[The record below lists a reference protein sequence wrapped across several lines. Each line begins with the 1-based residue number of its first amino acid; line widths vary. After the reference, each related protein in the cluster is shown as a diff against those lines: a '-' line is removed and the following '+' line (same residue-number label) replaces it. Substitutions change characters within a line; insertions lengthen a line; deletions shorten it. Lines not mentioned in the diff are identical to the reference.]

1 MSREPAI
8 AKKLL
13 AAIALVLI
21 GGLIGCAS
29 ATAAGFTVTVTPGR
43 SWCFPPPN
51 GGFLVSNND
60 PPYFSFQCSSAFVL
74 RGDPLGQAPGGAYVS
89 AQVNAPPGITITG
102 ATSNGS
108 VFNLNN
114 GTGWVGGSFFAGG
127 GSAWSAVTS
136 ILSDP
141 PFASSYWGAVVE
153 CAPGYACGGAGQIT
167 LRSITLS
174 ATESQGPSL
183 SAQGTGNLWN
193 QTRQGE
199 WIWNA
204 PGDPWPITLAA
215 SDPSGVCTMSAAV
228 AQHVLPGPS
237 SIPNSSQWH
246 QCPDPTWTPTGGASI
261 DTRDYVPGVGTL
273 PLTISATNAVRPSD
287 LLLGD
292 AATSTTARSAFI
304 EHAQ

>member
-1 MSREPAI
+1 M
-8 AKKLL
+8 
-13 AAIALVLI
+13 
-21 GGLIGCAS
+21 
-29 ATAAGFTVTVTPGR
+29 
-43 SWCFPPPN
+43 
-51 GGFLVSNND
+51 
-60 PPYFSFQCSSAFVL
+60 L
-74 RGDPLGQAPGGAYVS
+74 RGDPSGHAAGGAYVS

-183 SAQGTGNLWN
+183 SAQGSGNLWY

-204 PGDPWPITLAA
+204 PGDPWPLTIAA
-215 SDPSGVCTMSAAV
+215 SDPSGVCSMSAAV
-228 AQHVLPGPS
+228 GQHELPRTIVSAEHVAVAAVPRPDVDTERRRQRRHARLRARCRHAS
-237 SIPNSSQWH
+237 VDDQRD
-246 QCPDPTWTPTGGASI
+246 QCVKAHDQ
-261 DTRDYVPGVGTL
+261 
-273 PLTISATNAVRPSD
+273 
-287 LLLGD
+287 LLGD
-292 AATSTTARSAFI
+292 AERR
-304 EHAQ
+304 

>member
-8 AKKLL
+8 VKKLL
-13 AAIALVLI
+13 AVIAPVLI
-21 GGLIGCAS
+21 GGLVGCAS

-43 SWCFPPPN
+43 TWCFPQPN
-51 GGFLVSNND
+51 GAFLVSNND

-74 RGDPLGQAPGGAYVS
+74 RGDPSGHAAGGAYVS

-102 ATSNGS
+102 ATSIGS

-127 GSAWSAVTS
+127 GSAWNAVTS

-141 PFASSYWGAVVE
+141 PFASSYWGVVVE

-183 SAQGTGNLWN
+183 SAQGTGNLWY

-204 PGDPWPITLAA
+204 PGDPWPLTIAA
-215 SDPSGVCTMSAAV
+215 SDPS
-228 AQHVLPGPS
+228 
-237 SIPNSSQWH
+237 
-246 QCPDPTWTPTGGASI
+246 
-261 DTRDYVPGVGTL
+261 
-273 PLTISATNAVRPSD
+273 
-287 LLLGD
+287 
-292 AATSTTARSAFI
+292 
-304 EHAQ
+304 

>member
-8 AKKLL
+8 VKKLL
-13 AAIALVLI
+13 AVIALVLI
-21 GGLIGCAS
+21 GGLVGCAS

-43 SWCFPPPN
+43 TWCFPQPN
-51 GGFLVSNND
+51 GAFLVSNND

-74 RGDPLGQAPGGAYVS
+74 RGDPSGHAAGGAYVS

-102 ATSNGS
+102 ATSIGS

-127 GSAWSAVTS
+127 GSAWNAVTS

-183 SAQGTGNLWN
+183 SAQGSGNLWY

-204 PGDPWPITLAA
+204 PGDPWPLTLAA
-215 SDPSGVCTMSAAV
+215 SDPSGVCSMSAAV
-228 AQHVLPGPS
+228 ASTCCQVRRRSRTRRSGS
-237 SIPNSSQWH
+237 SAPTRHGHRAAAPASTRATT
-246 QCPDPTWTPTGGASI
+246 CP
-261 DTRDYVPGVGTL
+261 V
-273 PLTISATNAVRPSD
+273 SARF
-287 LLLGD
+287 
-292 AATSTTARSAFI
+292 R
-304 EHAQ
+304 